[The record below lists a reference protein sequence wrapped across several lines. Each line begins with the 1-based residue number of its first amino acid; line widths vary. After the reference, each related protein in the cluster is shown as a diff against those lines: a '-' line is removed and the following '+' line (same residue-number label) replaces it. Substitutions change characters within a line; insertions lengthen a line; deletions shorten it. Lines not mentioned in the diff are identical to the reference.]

1 MLPERLFYTLNKA
14 AFEINRDVYDLFHYI
29 SIGMVDVAI
38 NIDLS
43 ELIEEGRVS
52 VRGKFNKEIF
62 SNTRSKKFRH
72 RSNYAKISEVI
83 SCESNGKL
91 KHRKVIK
98 ACGLFSVRISNLFKM
113 DADCDNVKE
122 FVVDRLYPVRLPSF
136 THYNLEDYNPRVIL
150 INGGINIKTS
160 DLVITKS
167 ELFLL
172 KNGGVTINWR
182 LNQVKSSMEK
192 YPDFIKSK
200 MDGVNSRSCET
211 INKMV
216 GKPRNIY
223 RNVIVDVAKATRI
236 SYPWS
241 HTTLIINKIH
251 SLLYSIDA
259 VNTPKV
265 GTIRNILC
273 SEGIGKTGVET
284 KDDFR
289 LVIPEEY
296 RKLFK
301 LN

>member
-1 MLPERLFYTLNKA
+1 MGDIMLPERLFYTLNKA
-14 AFEINRDVYDLFHYI
+14 ASEINRDVYDLFHYI

-43 ELIEEGRVS
+43 EFIKDGRVF

-62 SNTRSKKFRH
+62 TNARSKKFRH
-72 RSNYAKISEVI
+72 RSNYSKISEII
-83 SCESNGKL
+83 SCKANGEL
-91 KHRKVIK
+91 EYRKVIK
-98 ACGLFSVRISNLFKM
+98 ACGLFSVRVSNIFKM
-113 DADCDNVKE
+113 DADFDNVKE

-150 INGGINIKTS
+150 IDDGINIKTS

-182 LNQVKSSMEK
+182 LNQVKSSMDK

-200 MDGVNSRSCET
+200 IDGVNSRSCEAL
-211 INKMV
+211 NKMV

-223 RNVIVDVAKATRI
+223 RNVIIDVAKATRI

-251 SLLYSIDA
+251 SLLYSVDA

-284 KDDFR
+284 KADFS
-289 LVIPEEY
+289 LV
-296 RKLFK
+296 
-301 LN
+301 